1 MTDAWTRLT
10 PEKRRD
16 LQSMAESLV
25 SGSMLEAAAA
35 RFIAMV
41 ICEAAEVATANER
54 NKWMD
59 AIAEYFDGPTAEAV
73 RSYAEDRGTKME
85 MTND

>member
-16 LQSMAESLV
+16 LQSTAESLV

-41 ICEAAEVATANER
+41 ICEAAEVATAN
-54 NKWMD
+54 
-59 AIAEYFDGPTAEAV
+59 
-73 RSYAEDRGTKME
+73 
-85 MTND
+85 